1 MFDGE
6 HCGVCGR
13 EMVALA
19 DVCKVTVQRFGGGSR
34 QFFVCDK
41 CADEF
46 EDLAKDGEFKH
57 QSPWR
62 YEVLNDGR

>member
-6 HCGVCGR
+6 HCGVCHHPMI
-13 EMVALA
+13 ELSEACM
-19 DVCKVTVQRFGGGSR
+19 VTVQRFGGGTR

-46 EDLAKDGEFKH
+46 EQRAKDGELVPK
-57 QSPWR
+57 SPW
-62 YEVLNDGR
+62 EVE